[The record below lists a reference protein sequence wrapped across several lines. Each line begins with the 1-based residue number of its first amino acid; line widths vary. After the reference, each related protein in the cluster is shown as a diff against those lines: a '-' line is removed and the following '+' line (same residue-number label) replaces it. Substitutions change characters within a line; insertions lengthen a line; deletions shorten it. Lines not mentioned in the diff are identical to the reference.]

1 MMEERG
7 TAHLE
12 HWLDPARVR
21 FHRTARGNLVM
32 RLGEEEHQGVE
43 VRRGFP
49 LEAADRY
56 IGFFLADGNE
66 LGLLENPERLDAD
79 SRQVLSEELDKIY
92 FRPVITQIHNIGEE
106 FGVVYIEVETSRGP
120 RRLEIRGIRT
130 SIRPLSGYRALVED
144 VDGNRYELREWNL
157 LPRVTREI
165 LGL

>member
-1 MMEERG
+1 MEDRDHNY
-7 TAHLE
+7 ADHL
-12 HWLDPARVR
+12 LDPGQLRCTR
-21 FHRTARGNLVM
+21 SARGNLVV
-32 RLGEEEHQGVE
+32 RVGDQEHQGVE
-43 VRRGFP
+43 VRRAFP

-66 LGLLENPERLDAD
+66 LGLLEDPGRLDVD

-92 FRPVITQIHNIGEE
+92 FRPVITAIHDIGEE
-106 FGVVYIEVETSRGP
+106 FGVVYIEVDTSRGP

-144 VDGNRYELREWNL
+144 VDGNRYELRQWQE

>member
-1 MMEERG
+1 MEDRDHNY
-7 TAHLE
+7 ANHL
-12 HWLDPARVR
+12 LDPGKLRCARS
-21 FHRTARGNLVM
+21 ARGSLVVKV
-32 RLGEEEHQGVE
+32 GDQEHPGVE
-43 VRRGFP
+43 VRRAFP

-56 IGFFLADGNE
+56 IGFFMADGTE
-66 LGLLENPERLDAD
+66 LGLLEDPERLDAQ
-79 SRQVLSEELDKIY
+79 SQRVLREELDRIY
-92 FRPVITQIHNIGEE
+92 FRPVITQVHDIGEE

-144 VDGNRYELREWNL
+144 VDGNRYELRDWHL

>member
-1 MMEERG
+1 MEDRDHNY
-7 TAHLE
+7 ADHL
-12 HWLDPARVR
+12 LDPGKLRCTR
-21 FHRTARGNLVM
+21 SSRGSLVVKV
-32 RLGEEEHQGVE
+32 GDQEHQGVE
-43 VRRGFP
+43 VRRAFP

-56 IGFFLADGNE
+56 IGFFLADGAE
-66 LGLLENPERLDAD
+66 LGLLENPERLDLQ
-79 SRQVLSEELDKIY
+79 SQQVLREELDKIY
-92 FRPVITQIHNIGEE
+92 FRPIITQVHDIGEE

-144 VDGNRYELREWNL
+144 VDGNRYELRDWHL

>member
-1 MMEERG
+1 MEDRDHNY
-7 TAHLE
+7 ADHL
-12 HWLDPARVR
+12 LDPARLRCTRSV
-21 FHRTARGNLVM
+21 RGNLVVKV
-32 RLGEEEHQGVE
+32 GDQEHQGVE

-92 FRPVITQIHNIGEE
+92 FRPIITQIHDIGEE

-130 SIRPLSGYRALVED
+130 SIRPLSGHRALVED
-144 VDGNRYELREWNL
+144 VDGNRYELREWHL